1 MVFQDHPS
9 NQNIY
14 YVNVDRLERP
24 SETIQNLILMDKL
37 IGIPSV
43 SGSTQRSQSIVTTD
57 LKFQGDHDLS
67 WVLYYQNLTDFRVPW
82 SVINDVL
89 QTETFKLLVFRLDMR
104 GEEWVTAISFPQP
117 LHLHDVVQVGIK
129 YNGIDLSRSI
139 KIVTIRIR

>member
-1 MVFQDHPS
+1 M
-9 NQNIY
+9 
-14 YVNVDRLERP
+14 NV
-24 SETIQNLILMDKL
+24 
-37 IGIPSV
+37 
-43 SGSTQRSQSIVTTD
+43 D

-117 LHLHDVVQVGIK
+117 LHLHDVVQVHWNLSFTISILKKKITAKGGHC
-129 YNGIDLSRSI
+129 NGFL
-139 KIVTIRIR
+139 

>member
-1 MVFQDHPS
+1 MALAS
-9 NQNIY
+9 
-14 YVNVDRLERP
+14 RLVQELR
-24 SETIQNLILMDKL
+24 E
-37 IGIPSV
+37 
-43 SGSTQRSQSIVTTD
+43 RSQSIVNVD

-117 LHLHDVVQVGIK
+117 LHLHDVVQVHW
-129 YNGIDLSRSI
+129 NLSFTISI
-139 KIVTIRIR
+139 LKKKKTPQREDIVMISYEIVTKLSGLNRELPKKHREEKRGL